1 MSLISYLCLSSES
14 VGQQCQVVS
23 ILVVNISPVNI
34 LRTQRINRSSLLTSD
49 YIFFWCNIQEVWLAL
64 CSPLLLMPNTSKLGL
79 QDVDHILTY
88 SFWKHNEKLRLV
100 SDTTKTTGCF
110 LGNASALLLHLQIRG
125 QLIRETPWRKKSKW
139 MIRDLKKW
147 VRKKNRKKAD
157 KASHPRRSHQW
168 EIGWPYIHFE
178 KRSRGRNLSICM
190 QMDTRNGYQVLMNA
204 YDWKLKSILDD

>member
-1 MSLISYLCLSSES
+1 MLVIRICGATMPGCKHFSSKYKS
-14 VGQQCQVVS
+14 
-23 ILVVNISPVNI
+23 NNRNI

-88 SFWKHNEKLRLV
+88 SFWKQNEKLRLV
-100 SDTTKTTGCF
+100 SDTTKTNGCF

-125 QLIRETPWRKKSKW
+125 QLIRETSWRKNCKW

-147 VRKKNRKKAD
+147 VRKKT
-157 KASHPRRSHQW
+157 RR
-168 EIGWPYIHFE
+168 
-178 KRSRGRNLSICM
+178 RL
-190 QMDTRNGYQVLMNA
+190 TRHHIPEDHTNER
-204 YDWKLKSILDD
+204 